1 MKSPSPY
8 SYRLLLEN
16 KQVGPFDRRTIVGMR
31 IKKLVPKDTS
41 VLRSDGLLMTV
52 AQLLADKSER
62 ANPQTGQLNSDLAP
76 LPSALWPTF
85 LVYFGGGGIRTGA
98 LGFVGKGEL
107 RFQGDLLRLSG
118 QRANTKWGSL
128 FGSKHERIKIAITD
142 IAAIDAIA
150 NTAQLQLTLR
160 VDHPLAGGFGKNQD
174 VVLTLDDA
182 EAVQE
187 LIELVRASV

>member
-76 LPSALWPTF
+76 LPSDLWPTF
-85 LVYFGGGGIRTGA
+85 LVHFGGGGIRTGA

-107 RFQGDLLRLSG
+107 RFQGDVLHLSG
-118 QRANTKWGSL
+118 QRANSKWGSL
-128 FGSKHERIKIAITD
+128 LGSKHERIKIAVTD
-142 IAAIDAIA
+142 IAAIAAIA
-150 NTAQLQLTLR
+150 NTAQLLLTLR
-160 VDHPLAGGFGKNQD
+160 VGHPLAGGFGKNHD
-174 VVLTLDDA
+174 SVLTLDDA
-182 EAVQE
+182 DAVQE

>member
-16 KQVGPFDRRTIVGMR
+16 KQVGPFDRRTVVGMR

-85 LVYFGGGGIRTGA
+85 LVHFGGGGIRTGA

-107 RFQGDLLRLSG
+107 RFQGEMLRLSG
-118 QRANTKWGSL
+118 QRANTRWGTL
-128 FGSKHERIKIAITD
+128 LGSKHERIKIAITD
-142 IAAIDAIA
+142 IKAIDTLADA
-150 NTAQLQLTLR
+150 CELQLTLR
-160 VDHPLAGGFGKNQD
+160 AGHPLATTFGKNQD
-174 VVLTLDDA
+174 VLLKLDSADD
-182 EAVQE
+182 VQE
-187 LIELVRASV
+187 VIELVRASV